1 MLARRR
7 NDRDLLSWSCQLVAK
22 PPVTLQAQPS
32 RDTRA
37 EAARWC
43 SARRDLLHVPD
54 ATLARIPS
62 QRFCPDTEAVI
73 ASMNVRDA

>member
-7 NDRDLLSWSCQLVAK
+7 NDRDLPSWSCQLVAK

-62 QRFCPDTEAVI
+62 QRFRPDTEAVI
-73 ASMNVRDA
+73 ASMNVPDA